1 MIYNNIA
8 NITTIYWMKKCFT
21 NYFQKLVECL
31 FSYPFISHQPA
42 YLITTIDTIFGLH
55 LSGY

>member
-21 NYFQKLVECL
+21 NYFEN
-31 FSYPFISHQPA
+31 
-42 YLITTIDTIFGLH
+42 ITLEVLDSTLE
-55 LSGY
+55 